1 MKTGFTTLGWATL
14 LALSGGVLPAQESSE
29 KSRQAWIWQDNFEDG
44 LPLNAKYEDV
54 STSGLAV
61 TNRDPF
67 QGSYSLQQTYQPNQV
82 DAGWVIKKAVSGYPD
97 RLFMRWYHKFETGF
111 VGFPPKMARIRYRM
125 ADWSSPLEVH
135 CWLDTSAQNGGA
147 VTVDVKAVHSTQA
160 NSSGWLSVNRTDFTF
175 ANPANIGRWVCFEM
189 EVQLNSPGSAD
200 GAYRLWI
207 DDELK
212 AERINLDLRG
222 TQTYQMNEA
231 MLDCYW
237 NGGAPR
243 VQSRFY
249 DNFAIATTR
258 IGLDSPS
265 TLTITA
271 PNGGETWR
279 RGETRAITWTPGSVT
294 GDVAIELVQNGT
306 AVGIIAENIAATAGT
321 FAWTVGR
328 LANGTISTG
337 TGCRIRIRAVSSGI
351 STQSHPF

>member
-1 MKTGFTTLGWATL
+1 
-14 LALSGGVLPAQESSE
+14 
-29 KSRQAWIWQDNFEDG
+29 
-44 LPLNAKYEDV
+44 
-54 STSGLAV
+54 
-61 TNRDPF
+61 
-67 QGSYSLQQTYQPNQV
+67 
-82 DAGWVIKKAVSGYPD
+82 
-97 RLFMRWYHKFETGF
+97 
-111 VGFPPKMARIRYRM
+111 
-125 ADWSSPLEVH
+125 
-135 CWLDTSAQNGGA
+135 
-147 VTVDVKAVHSTQA
+147 VHSTQA
-160 NSSGWLSVNRTDFTF
+160 NSSGWLSVHRTDFTF

-189 EVQLNSPGSAD
+189 EVQLNSPGSAN

-222 TQTYQMNEA
+222 AQTYQMNEA

-243 VQSRFY
+243 LQSRFY

-258 IGLDSPS
+258 IGLDSLS

-294 GDVAIELVQNGT
+294 GNVAIELVQNGT
-306 AVGIIAENIAATAGT
+306 AVGTIAENIAATAGT